1 MDVYT
6 FNENEEH
13 QQAIEL
19 RKYYHSKEAEISP
32 EPSAKGI
39 EDDMHKIIAVCDITF
54 SQEDV
59 LEAEIEGTLNSI
71 VSVLMVMPTTE
82 KTEALIVA
90 FCEKLTKAPL
100 HRNLGSAA
108 LRVLYVLFQ
117 AMTTDKVCMKYH
129 IYLAM
134 VQVSGKIGEIA
145 AVYACMPGLKKAM
158 ASDHALQKPSTEQ
171 MQQLLRTLHQTLL
184 DNMMSDEASAVM
196 LELLASYSTENAS
209 QAREDAQRCI
219 VACIA
224 DPNTFILDHLLSLK
238 PVKFLEGDLVHDLL
252 EVFVKGGIEDYL
264 EFYQNHKEFVAQ
276 KPALDHAANLRKMR
290 VLTLL
295 SLAQEREEMSYAQLS
310 QALRIEEAEVE
321 AFIIEALRTKL
332 LVARMDQRARTVRIT
347 RPEHRTFGEPQW
359 AALATV
365 LRGWSQRV
373 AVVKDQMHATATAIV
388 GQ

>member
-54 SQEDV
+54 SQDDV
-59 LEAEIEGTLNSI
+59 TEADIEGTLNSI

-90 FCEKLTKAPL
+90 FCEKLTKAPSY
-100 HRNLGSAA
+100 RNLGSAA

-145 AVYACMPGLKKAM
+145 AVYACMPSLKAAM
-158 ASDHALQKPSTEQ
+158 ASDAALQRPSTEQ
-171 MQQLLRTLHQTLL
+171 TQQLLRTLHQTLL
-184 DNMMSDEASAVM
+184 DNRMSDEASSVM

-209 QAREDAQRCI
+209 QARDDAHRCI
-219 VACIA
+219 IACIG
-224 DPNTFILDHLLSLK
+224 DPNTYIMDHLLSLK
-238 PVKFLEGDLVHDLL
+238 PVKFLDGELVHDLL
-252 EVFVKGGIEDYL
+252 EVFVRGGIEDYID
-264 EFYQNHKEFVAQ
+264 FYQNHKDFVSS
-276 KPALDHAANLRKMR
+276 LELSHEANLRKMR

-295 SLAQEREEMSYAQLS
+295 SLAQESEEMTYQALS
-310 QALRIEEAEVE
+310 QALRIEEGEVE

-332 LVARMDQRARTVRIT
+332 LVARMDQKARTARIT
-347 RPEHRTFGEPQW
+347 RAEHRTFGQPQW
-359 AALATV
+359 EYIASVLQGWGQSVALV
-365 LRGWSQRV
+365 R
-373 AVVKDQMHATATAIV
+373 DQMHATATAIV
-388 GQ
+388 GGQ